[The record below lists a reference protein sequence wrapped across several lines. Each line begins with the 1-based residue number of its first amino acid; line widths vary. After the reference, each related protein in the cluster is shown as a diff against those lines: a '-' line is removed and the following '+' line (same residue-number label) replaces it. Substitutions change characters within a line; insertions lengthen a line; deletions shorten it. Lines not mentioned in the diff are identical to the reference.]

1 MSEKSAYIRDN
12 FEDQQ
17 LQCEDCFEFFV
28 WTRGEQ
34 RYFADKQFSQ
44 PKRCR
49 PCRAKRKQ
57 SKELKAA
64 NAEQANA

>member
-1 MSEKSAYIRDN
+1 MSEKSIYETP

-28 WTRGEQ
+28 WTAGEQ
-34 RYFADKQFSQ
+34 RYFRDKQFSQ
-44 PKRCR
+44 PKRC
-49 PCRAKRKQ
+49 PACRAKRK
-57 SKELKAA
+57 ERKAA